1 MRTAEDGEE
10 SESSFA
16 GSVSGGDED
25 DLENRQLKVL
35 LIFFVIDFF
44 GAAICD

>member
-1 MRTAEDGEE
+1 VRTAEDGEE

-25 DLENRQLKVL
+25 ELENRQLKVL
-35 LIFFVIDFF
+35 LIFLIDFF